1 LSTRKLHLK
10 NDAKHLGRAFTRVY
24 PMAFRRISHHWL
36 IALIAMTAIIL
47 SFVFDDTVR
56 PVIKGL
62 AYSPLDAAFAFGRWY
77 GNGLP
82 TLYVFLGLY
91 IAGLIFMREKLRET
105 GLLVLEAYIFSGF
118 LTLLFKSIFGR
129 LRPYME
135 LGAYQFHGWSW
146 SNNDQF
152 SFFSGHASVSFALS
166 TILASTTKNIYLK
179 AFYYS
184 LAIITCISRI
194 YHSQHWLSD
203 VVTGAIVAYT
213 VSRVLVAIHNEP
225 KADI

>member
-1 LSTRKLHLK
+1 MYTRKIHLK
-10 NDAKHLGRAFTRVY
+10 NDGKHLGRAFTRVY
-24 PMAFRRISHHWL
+24 PMALRRISTHWL
-36 IALIAMTAIIL
+36 IAIISAIAIIL
-47 SFVFDDTVR
+47 SFMLDDSVR
-56 PVIKGL
+56 PVVRGWT
-62 AYSPLDAAFAFGRWY
+62 YGFVDVAFSFGRWY

-91 IAGLIFMREKLRET
+91 AAGLIFKRDKLRET
-105 GLLVLEAYIFSGF
+105 GLLVAEAYLFSGL
-118 LTLLFKSIFGR
+118 LTLLVKSTFGR

-135 LGAYQFHGWSW
+135 MGAYNFHGWSLA
-146 SNNDQF
+146 NNDQF
-152 SFFSGHASVSFALS
+152 SFFSGHAAVSFALS

-179 AFYYS
+179 SFYYS

-203 VVTGAIVAYT
+203 VVTGAIISYT
-213 VSRVLVAIHNEP
+213 ISRVLVAIHNEP